1 MQAREMLSE
10 FVKNPNDGRYAVD
23 AAAAKLRAEQEA
35 LNRKR
40 LRAQQGMAPTA
51 RRPAAMQRPITILVL
66 IGVCVTLGV
75 LTDFGSPKARISRD
89 GRLVVSS
96 EATALDLLSFRSSED
111 AKKTSDPFVS
121 IKKGQWWRLI
131 TPAFLHGNIGHL
143 AVNMFCI
150 FSLGSVLERIEGR
163 RLMVLLILAAA
174 LVGNIVQ
181 VLWPESNG
189 GGPMFVGASG
199 IGYGMFGY
207 VWMRPL
213 YDDRFP
219 IGIPPMFL
227 IFGLLFIL
235 LGIANVIHG
244 IANGAHVGGLVAG
257 MVLAAFGGRANKGT
271 AK

>member
-1 MQAREMLSE
+1 
-10 FVKNPNDGRYAVD
+10 
-23 AAAAKLRAEQEA
+23 
-35 LNRKR
+35 
-40 LRAQQGMAPTA
+40 
-51 RRPAAMQRPITILVL
+51 
-66 IGVCVTLGV
+66 
-75 LTDFGSPKARISRD
+75 
-89 GRLVVSS
+89 
-96 EATALDLLSFRSSED
+96 
-111 AKKTSDPFVS
+111 
-121 IKKGQWWRLI
+121 
-131 TPAFLHGNIGHL
+131 
-143 AVNMFCI
+143 
-150 FSLGSVLERIEGR
+150 
-163 RLMVLLILAAA
+163 MVLLILAAA